1 MNLFVVLAA
10 LMASAS
16 LALIL
21 WPLYR
26 GRVEEGRAGLVTSLV
41 VALVVPLAAFG
52 LYRAFSNW
60 NWDPA
65 AMKLAAGGAQSIEE
79 MVAGL
84 ESRLRR
90 QPDDVKGWIMLGRS
104 ELVLNRY
111 PRAVEAYEQ
120 AYRLTDG
127 RNLDAL
133 IGYAEALA
141 LVDPQAL
148 QGRAGQL
155 IEAALARDPQNPRA
169 LWYGGAAALR
179 TGKIAVARDRW
190 TALVA
195 LDPPPEV
202 KAVLVQRVADLD
214 RQLGRTPTGAPAPT
228 AAVTADGATRGAA
241 APPATTATSTPAAK
255 AGQGGVAASAG
266 RPGAATVTVSIAPAL
281 AARVPAGAPLFV
293 LARDPTQPGPP
304 FAVKRLAGVAL
315 PTTVVLTEQDAML
328 PSRTIATAHQLLIVA
343 RYSASGAPTAASGD
357 LYGEVPYDLAS
368 GQPLSLVIDKTVP

>member
-1 MNLFVVLAA
+1 MTLFVVLAA
-10 LMASAS
+10 LMASAA

-26 GRVEEGRAGLVTSLV
+26 GRVEEGRAGLVTSLIL
-41 VALVVPLAAFG
+41 ALVVPLAAGG
-52 LYRAFSNW
+52 LYWVLSNW
-60 NWDPA
+60 SWDAA
-65 AMKLAAGGAQSIEE
+65 AMKMAAGGTHSIEE

-90 QPDDVKGWIMLGRS
+90 QPDDVNGWIMLGRS
-104 ELVLNRY
+104 QVVLNRY
-111 PRAVEAYEQ
+111 PRAVEAYER
-120 AYRLTDG
+120 AYKLTDG
-127 RNLDAL
+127 RNIEAL

-155 IEAALARDPQNPRA
+155 IDAALALEPQNPRA
-169 LWYGGAAALR
+169 LWYGGIAALR
-179 TGKIAVARDRW
+179 TGKIALARDRW
-190 TALVA
+190 AKLVA

-202 KAVLVQRVADLD
+202 KAVLIERVADLD
-214 RQLGRTPTGAPAPT
+214 RQLGRTPAGPPAPAPT
-228 AAVTADGATRGAA
+228 TAAASGAA
-241 APPATTATSTPAAK
+241 ARLAATPPAATASSAPL
-255 AGQGGVAASAG
+255 AGQGGAPAG
-266 RPGAATVTVSIAPAL
+266 RQGTVTVTVSIAPML
-281 AARVPAGAPLFV
+281 AARVPAGGPLFV

-304 FAVKRLAGVAL
+304 FAVKRLTSVQL

-328 PSRTIATAHQLLIVA
+328 PSRTIASARQLLIVA

-368 GQPLSLVIDKTVP
+368 GRLLKLVIDKTVP